1 MRTLKTLLVAAAV
14 LAATTAIA
22 ADDAAKSAEKALKG
36 TGKYGTAGCGLGSLA
51 FGNQPGGVQIIAAT
65 LNGTGVQTFGIT
77 TGTSNCEPGLLA
89 MGTKNFVEANREVLA
104 KDAAR
109 GEGEAIGAIAVINQC
124 KDLKGVGAALQR
136 DYGTIFPSEKTSNE
150 EVTAQILK
158 TLHSDPSLG
167 CGQG

>member
-1 MRTLKTLLVAAAV
+1 MRTLKIILIASLS
-14 LAATTAIA
+14 LAASTASA
-22 ADDAAKSAEKALKG
+22 ADAAKSVEKGLKG
-36 TGKYGTAGCGLGSLA
+36 SGKYGTAGCGLGSLA
-51 FGNQPGGVQIIAAT
+51 FGSQPGAVQIVAAT
-65 LNGTGVQTFGIT
+65 LNYTGIQTFGIT